1 MSQVEQVTRRFQSFV
16 GAHEGFSDGQW
27 NNDIR
32 DIYGVNFAEVFGE
45 TKRVAWCDIG
55 CWVCFKLEGL
65 DALIPKSESCY
76 ESLSIFREWHRSSD
90 YPAVGAQFFV
100 SSPKYPRG
108 GSHTGFVVGYDA
120 GSISTV
126 EFNTNDNGSSEG
138 DGCYAKTRSRFGNE
152 VEGVYA
158 YGYPKYAEGIVSAD
172 PAWQG
177 AGHQAGPPTGPGG
190 ALEPFPGADFFHI
203 GQRSDIITRMGRRLV
218 DVGCSRYQVGPG
230 PEWGPAD
237 RESYAA
243 FQRSL
248 GYVNDDANGIPGKIS
263 WVRLGVPAG

>member
-16 GAHEGFSDGQW
+16 GAHEGFSDGHW

-32 DIYGVNFAEVFGE
+32 DIYGVDFADVFGE

-55 CWVCFKLEGL
+55 FWVCFKLEGL
-65 DALIPKSESCY
+65 SALIPKSESCY
-76 ESLSIFREWHRSSD
+76 DSLSEYRIGRRYSD

-100 SSPKYPRG
+100 SSPEYPRG

-126 EFNTNDNGSSEG
+126 EFNTNVNGSDEG
-138 DGCYAKTRSRFGNE
+138 DGCYAKSRSRFGNE
-152 VEGVYA
+152 TSGVYA
-158 YGYPKYAEGIVSAD
+158 YGYPDYAAGIDSAAPD
-172 PAWQG
+172 WQG
-177 AGHQAGPPTGPGG
+177 AGGNGDGPTGPGG
-190 ALEPFPGADFFHI
+190 VLEPFPGAEFFHV
-203 GQRSDIITRMGRRLV
+203 GRHSDVITRMGRRLV
-218 DVGCSRYQVGPG
+218 EVGCSHYQVGPG
-230 PEWGPAD
+230 PDWGPAD
-237 RESYAA
+237 QASYAA

-248 GYVNDDANGIPGKIS
+248 GYSGTAADGIPGRTS